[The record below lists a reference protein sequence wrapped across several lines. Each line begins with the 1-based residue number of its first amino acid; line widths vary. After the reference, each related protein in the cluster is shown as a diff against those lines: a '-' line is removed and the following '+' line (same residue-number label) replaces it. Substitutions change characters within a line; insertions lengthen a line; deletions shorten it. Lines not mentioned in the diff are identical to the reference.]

1 MQPIPKPHILDPD
14 RILDNDRGE
23 FTADHKARA
32 DLLDAALHETCAY
45 ADHLWSDLNSMRKY
59 LLDSLPTDPRA
70 PGPHRVTATPAGP
83 DDEQGWQNWI
93 DAFAEITSVLCGPHG
108 DSGFGLGRAR
118 QEAQLRRDAPAVRMA
133 AGPVERASVATE
145 ERPTREPS
153 RPLDQARH
161 MPDADG
167 PHPPPRRL
175 ARQVTTAIV
184 TLLAIRGLR
193 PRQRTN

>member
-1 MQPIPKPHILDPD
+1 MQLIPKPHILDPD
-14 RILDNDRGE
+14 RILDNDRGG

-45 ADHLWSDLNSMRKY
+45 ADHLWNDLNAMRKY

-70 PGPHRVTATPAGP
+70 PGPHRVSATPSGP
-83 DDEQGWQNWI
+83 DDDQGWQNWI
-93 DAFAEITSVLCGPHG
+93 AAFAEVTSVLCGPHG

-118 QEAQLRRDAPAVRMA
+118 QEAQRRRDAPIVRIA
-133 AGPVERASVATE
+133 AEYDEQALA
-145 ERPTREPS
+145 RPDKPGENEPS
-153 RPLDQARH
+153 RLPDTPRPGSDAVAPRPPKRRARGLV
-161 MPDADG
+161 A
-167 PHPPPRRL
+167 
-175 ARQVTTAIV
+175 AIV